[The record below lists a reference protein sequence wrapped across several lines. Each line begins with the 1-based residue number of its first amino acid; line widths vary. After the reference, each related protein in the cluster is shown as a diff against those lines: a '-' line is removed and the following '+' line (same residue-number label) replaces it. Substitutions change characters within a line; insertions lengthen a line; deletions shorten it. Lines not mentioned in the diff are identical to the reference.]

1 MAEVIKTYYE
11 RGGTDDRSGELS
23 QEEYLAQDEG
33 KTLEETMWNNVKS
46 SASDDSD
53 QQIFVN
59 GKEYSYYDCFDEPD
73 EPGEEKTLEEFKK
86 EYGID
91 QITSMS
97 YLDTPWNSMCSD
109 TIHLEIV
116 QEEPTDLELWHVGWG
131 EFDGWESDLYSG
143 SEVFT
148 SKAAAVKWLK
158 KDYKQRMEDF
168 FGQDPDSDVKTE
180 LELDAGDFDT
190 IYTVKTPDCENR
202 YAKWTINRTVFKDFF
217 KKKS

>member
-1 MAEVIKTYYE
+1 MAEVIKTYRM
-11 RGGTDDRSGELS
+11 RGGTDDRAGEISGVKYRKATKRMS
-23 QEEYLAQDEG
+23 
-33 KTLEETMWNNVKS
+33 LEETMWASVCKS
-46 SASDDSD
+46 APQDYE
-53 QQIFVN
+53 QRITVN
-59 GKEYSYYDCFDEPD
+59 DTEYEYGDCFDD
-73 EPGEEKTLEEFKK
+73 NKSVEEFKK
-86 EYGID
+86 EHGID
-91 QITSMS
+91 KITSMS
-97 YLDTPWNSMCSD
+97 YMSTPWSNMISD
-109 TIHLEIV
+109 IIQLEITT
-116 QEEPTDLELWHVGWG
+116 EPSKDLELWHVGWG

-202 YAKWTINRTVFKDFF
+202 YAKWTISRTVFKDFF